1 MLALHD
7 NSQVYGTYPDGS
19 WFTLPN
25 GDRVSPAFSGWTG
38 DDDLQLSEIAVAD
51 PVPSGKVSTGQT
63 VSLVAGSP
71 KWVHS
76 LADAPVLPRTIAGAY
91 FRAALTDMGAINV
104 VRSALTDPIDLE
116 LFNTAT
122 EFNDQDAD
130 VNAIATA
137 LSIDLGAVFDA
148 ADAIRA
154 ARQG

>member
-7 NSQVYGTYPDGS
+7 NSQVYGTYPEGG

-51 PVPSGKVSTGQT
+51 PVPSGKVSTGQ
-63 VSLVAGSP
+63 VAQMVEGGP

-76 LADAPVLPRTIAGAY
+76 LEDAPIVPRTIAGAY
-91 FRAALTDMGAINV
+91 FRAALTDMGEIDR
-104 VRSALTDPIDLE
+104 VRSAIPDAISLE

-122 EFNDQDAD
+122 EFNDQDSD
-130 VNAIATA
+130 VNAVATA

-148 ADAIRA
+148 AEAIRA